1 MDKALAQ
8 KVIDRLSTG
17 KSPAL
22 FTHLRPDGDAFG
34 SLLGLAH
41 ALRDRGQTPSL
52 HVEGGMI
59 PMYRFLP
66 GSELVQEIPDQLPVK
81 ADAFVVLD
89 TSTRERV
96 GKKTADWKQPVDV
109 VIDHHISNPGFG
121 TLNLIV
127 PEIPAT
133 TGVLFRLFEMAGW
146 KISPATATCLYA
158 GLSTDTGS
166 FRYRGTDAQ
175 TLRIAASLV
184 ELGADPSEIAKHC
197 YLSITPERY
206 QLKKLTVETL
216 SLKDNKKSGFLSIKP
231 EFYLKSGAKSEDT
244 EGIIEEVTSIQG
256 LEVATLF
263 EFSGDGG
270 LRVSLRSKGRVDV
283 NAIAT
288 SFGGG
293 GHRAAA
299 GIRFAKDAEQ
309 NRDLVLAAISQAISA
324 LKD

>member
-8 KVIDRLSTG
+8 KVIDRLSSAQ
-17 KSPAL
+17 SPAL

-41 ALRDRGQTPSL
+41 ALQDRGQTPSL

-66 GSELVQEIPDQLPVK
+66 GNELVQDIPDQLSEK
-81 ADAFVVLD
+81 ADVFVVLD

-96 GKKTADWKQPVDV
+96 GKKTATWKQPVDL
-109 VIDHHISNPGFG
+109 VIDHHVSNPGFG
-121 TLNLIV
+121 ILNLIV

-133 TGVLFRLFEMAGW
+133 AGVLFRLFEMAGW

-166 FRYRGTDAQ
+166 FRYRGTDAA

-197 YLSITPERY
+197 YLSVTPERY

-216 SLKDNKKSGFLSIKP
+216 SIKDNKKSGFLTILP
-231 EFYLKSGAKSEDT
+231 DFYNKSGAKSEDT

-256 LEVATLF
+256 LEVASLF
-263 EFSGDGG
+263 EFGSGGS
-270 LRVSLRSKGRVDV
+270 LRVSLRSKGKVDV
-283 NAIAT
+283 NAIAST
-288 SFGGG
+288 FGGG

-299 GIRFAKDAEQ
+299 GIRFAKDGEK
-309 NRDLVLAAISQAISA
+309 NRDLVLSAISKAISA
-324 LKD
+324 LND

>member
-8 KVIDRLSTG
+8 KVIDRLSSA

-41 ALRDRGQTPSL
+41 ALQERGQSPTL
-52 HVEGGMI
+52 HAEGGMI
-59 PMYRFLP
+59 PMYGFLP
-66 GSELVQEIPDQLPVK
+66 GSELVQDIPDQLSSQS
-81 ADAFVVLD
+81 DLFVVLD

-96 GKKTADWKQPVDV
+96 GKKTIDWKQSVDV

-121 TLNLIV
+121 ILNLIV

-133 TGVLFRLFEMAGW
+133 AGILYRLFEMAGW
-146 KISPATATCLYA
+146 KVSPATATCLYA

-184 ELGADPSEIAKHC
+184 EFGADPSEIAKHC
-197 YLSITPERY
+197 YLSVTPQRY
-206 QLKKLTVETL
+206 QLKKLTIETL
-216 SLKDNKKSGFLSIKP
+216 SLKDNKKSGYLTIFP
-231 EFYLKSGAKSEDT
+231 EFYSKSGAKSEDT

-256 LEVATLF
+256 LEVASLF
-263 EFSGDGG
+263 EFSPDGG

-283 NAIAT
+283 NSIAS

-299 GIRFAKDAEQ
+299 GIRFPKDGEK
-309 NRDLVLAAISQAISA
+309 NRDLVLTAISKAISA

>member
-8 KVIDRLSTG
+8 KVIDRLSAA

-41 ALRDRGQTPSL
+41 VLKERGQTPTL
-52 HVEGGMI
+52 QVEGGMI

-66 GSELVQEIPDQLPVK
+66 GHELVEDVADQLPPK
-81 ADAFVVLD
+81 ADAFAVLD

-96 GKKTADWKQPVDV
+96 GKKTVSWKQPVDV
-109 VIDHHISNPGFG
+109 VIDHHVSNPGFG
-121 TLNLIV
+121 SINLIV

-133 TGVLFRLFEMAGW
+133 AGVLYRLFAMAGW

-175 TLRIAASLV
+175 TLRIAADLV

-197 YLSITPERY
+197 YLSITPQRY
-206 QLKKLTVETL
+206 HLKNLTIETL
-216 SLKDNKKSGFLSIKP
+216 TLKDNKKSGFLTILP
-231 EFYLKSGAKSEDT
+231 DFYLQSGAKSEDT

-256 LEVATLF
+256 LEVASLF
-263 EFSGDGG
+263 EFSPDDG
-270 LRVSLRSKGRVDV
+270 LRVSLRSKGKVDV
-283 NAIAT
+283 NSIAS

-299 GIRFAKDAEQ
+299 GIRFAKDGKK
-309 NRDLVLAAISQAISA
+309 NCDLVLAAISRAIA
-324 LKD
+324 DLKD

>member
-8 KVIDRLSTG
+8 KVIERLSSA
-17 KSPAL
+17 KAPAL

-41 ALRDRGQTPSL
+41 ALRERGANPSL
-52 HVEGGMI
+52 YVEGGLI
-59 PMYRFLP
+59 QMYRFLP
-66 GSELVQEIPDQLPVK
+66 GSDLVADIPDQFPGK

-89 TSTRERV
+89 TSTRDRV
-96 GKKTADWKQPVDV
+96 GKKTLDWKQPVDL

-121 TLNLIV
+121 LLNLIV

-133 TGVLFRLFEMAGW
+133 GGVLYRLFEMAGW

-175 TLRIAASLV
+175 TLRIAANMV
-184 ELGADPSEIAKHC
+184 ELGADPSEIAKQC

-206 QLKKLTVETL
+206 QLKKLAVETL
-216 SLKDNKKSGFLSIKP
+216 SLKDNKKSGFLTIKP
-231 EFYLKSGAKSEDT
+231 EFYSKSGAKSEDT

-256 LEVATLF
+256 LEVASLF
-263 EFSGDGG
+263 EFSADGG

-283 NAIAT
+283 NGIAS

-299 GIRFAKDAEQ
+299 GIRFAREGEK

>member
-8 KVIDRLSTG
+8 KVIDRLS
-17 KSPAL
+17 SAQFPAL

-41 ALRDRGQTPSL
+41 ALQDRGQTPSL

-66 GSELVQEIPDQLPVK
+66 GNELVQDIPDQLSEK
-81 ADAFVVLD
+81 ADVFVVLD

-96 GKKTADWKQPVDV
+96 GKKTATWKQPVDL
-109 VIDHHISNPGFG
+109 VIDHHVSNPGFG
-121 TLNLIV
+121 TINLIV

-133 TGVLFRLFEMAGW
+133 AGVLFRLFEMAGW
-146 KISPATATCLYA
+146 KISPAAATCLYA

-175 TLRIAASLV
+175 ILRIAASLV
-184 ELGADPSEIAKHC
+184 ELGADPSDIAKHC
-197 YLSITPERY
+197 YLSVTPERY

-216 SLKDNKKSGFLSIKP
+216 SIKDNKKSGFLTILP
-231 EFYLKSGAKSEDT
+231 DFYNKSGAKSEDT

-256 LEVATLF
+256 LEVASLF
-263 EFSGDGG
+263 EFGSGGS
-270 LRVSLRSKGRVDV
+270 LRVSLRSKGKVDV
-283 NAIAT
+283 NAIAST
-288 SFGGG
+288 FGGG

-299 GIRFAKDAEQ
+299 GIRFAKDGEK
-309 NRDLVLAAISQAISA
+309 NRDLVLTAISQAISA

>member
-8 KVIDRLSTG
+8 KVIDRLASAQA
-17 KSPAL
+17 PAL

-41 ALRDRGQTPSL
+41 TLRDRGQCPSL

-66 GSELVQEIPDQLPVK
+66 GQELIQDIPDQLPAK

-96 GKKTADWKQPVDV
+96 GKKTAGWKQPVDV
-109 VIDHHISNPGFG
+109 VIDHHISNPGFAA
-121 TLNLIV
+121 LSLIV

-146 KISPATATCLYA
+146 KISPAAATCLYA

-184 ELGADPSEIAKHC
+184 ELGADPSEIAKQC
-197 YLSITPERY
+197 YLSITQERY

-216 SLKDNKKSGFLSIKP
+216 SLKDNKKSGFLTIFP
-231 EFYLKSGAKSEDT
+231 EFYNKSGAKSEDT

-263 EFSGDGG
+263 EFSPDGG

-283 NAIAT
+283 NEIAS

-299 GIRFAKDAEQ
+299 GIRFTKDGEKS
-309 NRDLVLAAISQAISA
+309 RDLVLAAISQAIA
-324 LKD
+324 KLEA

>member
-8 KVIDRLSTG
+8 KVIDRLSSAQ
-17 KSPAL
+17 SPAL

-41 ALRDRGQTPSL
+41 ALRDRGQNPSL
-52 HVEGGMI
+52 YVEGGMI

-66 GSELVQEIPDQLPVK
+66 GSEDVQNIPDQLPAK
-81 ADAFVVLD
+81 ADVFVVLD

-96 GKKTADWKQPVDV
+96 GKKTLSWKQPVDV

-121 TLNLIV
+121 SLNLVV

-133 TGVLFRLFEMAGW
+133 GGVLFRLFEMAGW
-146 KISPATATCLYA
+146 KISPANATCLYT

-166 FRYRGTDAQ
+166 FRYRGTDAE

-184 ELGADPSEIAKHC
+184 ELGANPSEIAKHC

-206 QLKKLTVETL
+206 QLRKLASKTL
-216 SLKDNKKSGFLSIKP
+216 SLKDRKKSGFLTILP
-231 EFYLKSGAKSEDT
+231 EFYSKSGAKSEDT

-256 LEVATLF
+256 LEVASLF
-263 EFSGDGG
+263 EFGPDGG

-283 NAIAT
+283 NAIAS

-299 GIRFAKDAEQ
+299 GIRFAKDAEK
-309 NRDLVLAAISQAISA
+309 NRDLVLAAISKAISA
-324 LKD
+324 LED

>member
-8 KVIDRLSTG
+8 KVVDRLSSAQ
-17 KSPAL
+17 SPAL

-41 ALRDRGQTPSL
+41 ALRDRGQNPSL
-52 HVEGGMI
+52 YVEGGMI

-66 GSELVQEIPDQLPVK
+66 GSEDVQDIPEQLPAK
-81 ADAFVVLD
+81 ADVFVVLD

-96 GKKTADWKQPVDV
+96 GKKTANWKQQVDV

-121 TLNLIV
+121 VLNLIA

-133 TGVLFRLFEMAGW
+133 GGVLFRLFEMAGW

-206 QLKKLTVETL
+206 QLKKLASETL
-216 SLKDNKKSGFLSIKP
+216 SLKDSKKSGFLTILP
-231 EFYLKSGAKSEDT
+231 EFYSKSGSKSEDT

-256 LEVATLF
+256 LEVASLF
-263 EFSGDGG
+263 EFNSDGG

-283 NAIAT
+283 NAIAS

-299 GIRFAKDAEQ
+299 GIRFAKDAEKS
-309 NRDLVLAAISQAISA
+309 RDLVLAAISKAIA
-324 LKD
+324 ELKD

>member
-8 KVIDRLSTG
+8 KVIDRLSAA

-41 ALRDRGQTPSL
+41 VLKERGQTPTL
-52 HVEGGMI
+52 QVEGGMI

-66 GSELVQEIPDQLPVK
+66 GHELVEDVADQLPPK
-81 ADAFVVLD
+81 TDAFVVLD

-96 GKKTADWKQPVDV
+96 GKKTVGWKQPVDV
-109 VIDHHISNPGFG
+109 VIDHHVSNPGFG
-121 TLNLIV
+121 SINLIV

-133 TGVLFRLFEMAGW
+133 AGVLYRLFAMAGW

-175 TLRIAASLV
+175 TLRIAADLV

-197 YLSITPERY
+197 YLSITPQRY
-206 QLKKLTVETL
+206 HLKKLTIETL
-216 SLKDNKKSGFLSIKP
+216 TIKDNKKSGFLTILP
-231 EFYLKSGAKSEDT
+231 DFYLQSGAKSEDT

-256 LEVATLF
+256 LEVASLF
-263 EFSGDGG
+263 EFSPDDG
-270 LRVSLRSKGRVDV
+270 LRVSLRSKGKVDV
-283 NAIAT
+283 NSIAS

-299 GIRFAKDAEQ
+299 GIRFAKDGKK
-309 NRDLVLAAISQAISA
+309 NRDLVLAAISRAIA
-324 LKD
+324 ELKD